1 MKVLL
6 DTNTFLWG
14 LSAPEK
20 LSLSAR
26 NAIASSERFM
36 SVASIWEVLIKVRIG
51 KLPLPVP
58 AGKYLTAQMSANGV
72 RVLSIK
78 LEHTLQIENLH
89 LHHRDPFDRILIAQS
104 LAEGWPIITS
114 EAVFKSYP
122 IQVIW

>member
-1 MKVLL
+1 
-6 DTNTFLWG
+6 
-14 LSAPEK
+14 
-20 LSLSAR
+20 
-26 NAIASSERFM
+26 
-36 SVASIWEVLIKVRIG
+36 
-51 KLPLPVP
+51 
-58 AGKYLTAQMSANGV
+58 
-72 RVLSIK
+72 VLSIK